1 MVLDA
6 ASSLT
11 MQVEVYT
18 DYDKASSRKTVDIA
32 IQGRESASVWDT
44 ARWGNADGSEHTA
57 PVGVWGSESANKI
70 TDVVRVQSLGNAKSV
85 ALKINGP
92 SESNSWEINGIMF
105 TYKPRRLR

>member
-1 MVLDA
+1 
-6 ASSLT
+6 

-18 DYDKASSRKTVDIA
+18 DYDKASSRKTVDINVA
-32 IQGRESASVWDT
+32 GRESSSVWDT
-44 ARWGNADGSEHTA
+44 ATWAYDDESGDSNKGIWGA
-57 PVGVWGSESANKI
+57 ESANKI

-92 SESNSWEINGIMF
+92 TESSSWEINGIMF